1 MFCLVFCKLSMKIW
15 ACNNWYEYSK
25 ELQATLGMK
34 QNNKISNKSFLTQET
49 KNGFNFYSKKIQK
62 FKKKEV

>member
-1 MFCLVFCKLSMKIW
+1 
-15 ACNNWYEYSK
+15 
-25 ELQATLGMK
+25 MK

-62 FKKKEV
+62 FKKKEVQKTMKRSLANNEQKTAKKGVIKTEQTAEYAN